1 MSREEYLE
9 EFNNK
14 NLNFEMFTEEGNTKV
29 KELIYEILYK
39 MFYDEGMNRKKLIT
53 FISYKINEVYSDK
66 SKKYREVCDTEP
78 ENHIAEQVSKAAEI
92 TGFGYKV
99 NRFNWY

>member
-9 EFNNK
+9 EFNSK

-66 SKKYREVCDTEP
+66 SKKYREVHDTEP
-78 ENHIAEQVSKAAEI
+78 ESHIAEQVSKAAEI